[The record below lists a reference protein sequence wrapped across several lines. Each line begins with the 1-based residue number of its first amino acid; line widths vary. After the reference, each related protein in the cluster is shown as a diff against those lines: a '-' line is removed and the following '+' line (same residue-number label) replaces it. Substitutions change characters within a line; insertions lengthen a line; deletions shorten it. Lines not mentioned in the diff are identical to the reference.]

1 MGKQEDVEWYR
12 REIIEMVNK
21 IQNVKLL
28 NQIHTIIEIRM
39 EKQRRD

>member
-12 REIIEMVNK
+12 KEIIEMVNK